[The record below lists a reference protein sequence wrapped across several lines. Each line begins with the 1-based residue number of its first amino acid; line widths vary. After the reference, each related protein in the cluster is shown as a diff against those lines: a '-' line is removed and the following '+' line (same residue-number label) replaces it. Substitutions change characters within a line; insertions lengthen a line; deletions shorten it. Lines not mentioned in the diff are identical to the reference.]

1 MRLEAP
7 KNLRVRKVMAEHGFD
22 QRKLARILHITE
34 TEMSVVLKRELAK
47 SEQDEIIKAI
57 KEWQKS

>member
-1 MRLEAP
+1 MILAEP
-7 KNLRVRKVMAEHGFD
+7 KNLRVRKEMAANGID

-47 SEQDEIIKAI
+47 VEQDKIIEAI
-57 KEWQKS
+57 KEAKA